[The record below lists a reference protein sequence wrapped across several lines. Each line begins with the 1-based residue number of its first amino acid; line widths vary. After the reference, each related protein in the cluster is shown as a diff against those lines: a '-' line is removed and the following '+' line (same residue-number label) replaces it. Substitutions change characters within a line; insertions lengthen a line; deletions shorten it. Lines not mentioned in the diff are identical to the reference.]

1 LCLITQRRH
10 NMSYYKSRQ
19 SMVRGRNGLYQN
31 GTTNNEVETEVETD
45 VDEVE
50 STQPT
55 VSFNIPTLIRV
66 LEMVR
71 EDVVSDN
78 ILHFVVEKIIEVGA
92 DQDAIDMD
100 DYEEIA
106 SVVPAR
112 MMIAQRRSKD
122 GRRI

>member
-1 LCLITQRRH
+1 
-10 NMSYYKSRQ
+10 MSYYKSRQ
-19 SMVRGRNGLYQN
+19 SMVRGRNGLYQSD
-31 GTTNNEVETEVETD
+31 TTNNEVEVETD
-45 VDEVE
+45 DDATE
-50 STQPT
+50 STQPC

-66 LEMVR
+66 LEMIR
-71 EDVVSDN
+71 EDVVSDD

-106 SVVPAR
+106 SVVPKR
-112 MMIAQRRSKD
+112 VMIAQQRSRD

>member
-1 LCLITQRRH
+1 
-10 NMSYYKSRQ
+10 MSYYKSRQ

>member
-1 LCLITQRRH
+1 
-10 NMSYYKSRQ
+10 M
-19 SMVRGRNGLYQN
+19 
-31 GTTNNEVETEVETD
+31 
-45 VDEVE
+45 E

-66 LEMVR
+66 LELIR
-71 EDVVSDN
+71 EDVVSDDM
-78 ILHFVVEKIIEVGA
+78 LHFVVEKIIEVGA

-106 SVVPAR
+106 SVVPKR
-112 MMIAQRRSKD
+112 MMAAQRRLKD

>member
-1 LCLITQRRH
+1 
-10 NMSYYKSRQ
+10 MSYYKSRQ
-19 SMVRGRNGLYQN
+19 SMVRGRNGLYQADA
-31 GTTNNEVETEVETD
+31 TNNEVEAEVETD
-45 VDEVE
+45 VDEAE

-66 LEMVR
+66 LELTR
-71 EDVVSDN
+71 EDVVSDD
-78 ILHFVVEKIIEVGA
+78 ILHFLVEKIIEVGA

-106 SVVPAR
+106 SVVPKR
-112 MMIAQRRSKD
+112 VMMAQRRLKD

>member
-1 LCLITQRRH
+1 
-10 NMSYYKSRQ
+10 
-19 SMVRGRNGLYQN
+19 MVRGRNGLYQAS
-31 GTTNNEVETEVETD
+31 TTNNEVEAEVETD
-45 VDEVE
+45 VDETE

-66 LEMVR
+66 LELTR
-71 EDVVSDN
+71 EDVVSDD

-106 SVVPAR
+106 SVVPKR
-112 MMIAQRRSKD
+112 VMMAQRRLKD

>member
-1 LCLITQRRH
+1 
-10 NMSYYKSRQ
+10 MSYYKSRQ
-19 SMVRGRNGLYQN
+19 SMVRGRNGLYQAD
-31 GTTNNEVETEVETD
+31 TTNNEVEAEVETD
-45 VDEVE
+45 VDETE

-55 VSFNIPTLIRV
+55 VSFNIPTLIRI
-66 LEMVR
+66 LELTR
-71 EDVVSDN
+71 EDVVSDD

-106 SVVPAR
+106 SVVPKR